1 MSQIY
6 KIMMLG
12 EIGVGKT
19 SIVRRLVLGKF
30 DADYKATLGV
40 DIYTYTLDSGDFAS
54 IPVELAIWDID
65 GDIGESIFGHI
76 YIQGASGALVVGD
89 AARPSTHQSM
99 VNVSQQFQAYLPG
112 RPLSLVLNKMDL
124 VPAPDAL
131 DLAPL
136 ERTGNAPLETTSAK
150 TGENVVR
157 AFYGLTK
164 EVIGRGL

>member
-1 MSQIY
+1 
-6 KIMMLG
+6 MMLG

-30 DADYKATLGV
+30 DSNYKATLGV
-40 DIYTYTLDSGDFAS
+40 DIYTYTLDFGDFAD
-54 IPVELAIWDID
+54 IPIELAIWDID

-89 AARPSTHQSM
+89 AARTSTHQSM

-124 VPAPDAL
+124 VPDADAL
-131 DLAPL
+131 DLTTL
-136 ERTGNAPLETTSAK
+136 ERTSNAPLETTSAK

-157 AFYGLTK
+157 AFYDLTK